1 MSQYNV
7 LDLSQTEVD
16 ERTFISQ
23 VYLWMATALV
33 ITAILAAAV
42 AADTRLVVELATS
55 SLFWI
60 LLIGELALVFVL
72 SLFINRMPAAI
83 ATIAFFGYAA
93 LNGITLSI
101 IFLIYTDASITSTFL
116 VTAGTFGLMS
126 AYGYFTKR
134 DLTSWGNLL
143 FMGLIGVVIAS
154 VVNLFLNNST
164 VYWIVTYVG
173 ILVFV
178 GLTAYDTQK
187 LKRMASGSLMTG
199 EQERKASI
207 IGALALYLDFI
218 NLFLL
223 LLRVMGGG
231 RRS

>member
-7 LDLSQTEVD
+7 LDLSRAEVD

-33 ITAILAAAV
+33 VTAIVAAAI
-42 AADTRLVVELATS
+42 ATDTRLVVEIVTS
-55 SLFWI
+55 PLFWV

-72 SLFINRMPAAI
+72 GLFINRMSAAA
-83 ATIAFFGYAA
+83 ATITFFGYAA
-93 LNGITLSI
+93 LNGVTLSM
-101 IFLIYTDASITSTFL
+101 IFLIFTDASITSTFL

-134 DLTSWGNLL
+134 DLTSWRNLL
-143 FMGLIGVVIAS
+143 FMGLIGFIIAS
-154 VVNLFLNNST
+154 VVNLFFNSST
-164 VYWIVTYVG
+164 VYWIITYGG

-187 LKRMASGSLMTG
+187 IKRMASGGVMSN

-207 IGALALYLDFI
+207 LGALTLYLDFI

-223 LLRVMGGG
+223 LLRVLGG
-231 RRS
+231 RRN